1 MIKRVK
7 AVTSIIALIT
17 FVTIVIYPP
26 MTLKHVD
33 CIEDKVQIALQP
45 HYDYFALNKVMK
57 NYLLIA
63 FAGLTDV
70 LLLIFLARWSYKG
83 GSWRFIMTLTLT
95 YILRY
100 IFVSLF
106 KIRFPE
112 GGDLWEFPGFYSLTV
127 QYGNSNDYYF
137 NPVVAICV

>member
-1 MIKRVK
+1 
-7 AVTSIIALIT
+7 
-17 FVTIVIYPP
+17 
-26 MTLKHVD
+26 
-33 CIEDKVQIALQP
+33 
-45 HYDYFALNKVMK
+45 MK

-83 GSWRFIMTLTLT
+83 GSWRFMMTLTLT

-100 IFVSLF
+100 IFVSIF

-137 NPVVAICV
+137 NPVVAICIQLFSEYRQQQ